1 MNRPPSLSLSAFAL
15 ATTFLLGPYA
25 LSDDSP
31 LTLNLRSRAKSQGQ
45 GAISVAEKAVA
56 WAPETTAIIV
66 CDMWGSSSRRPR
78 PSNGSLPPAH
88 PASARTLSSA
98 SLIG

>member
-66 CDMWGSSSRRPR
+66 CDMWGSSSRRHDPR
-78 PSNGSLPPAH
+78 TDRCLQHIPHPPGRYRAH
-88 PASARTLSSA
+88 R
-98 SLIG
+98 